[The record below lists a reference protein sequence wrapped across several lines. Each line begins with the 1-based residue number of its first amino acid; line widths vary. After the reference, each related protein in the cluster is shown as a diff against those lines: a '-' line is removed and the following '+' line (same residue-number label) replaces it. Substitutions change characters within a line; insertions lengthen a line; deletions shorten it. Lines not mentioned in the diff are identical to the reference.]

1 MEDTMIRL
9 LPLTQSLLCMAVL
22 MSAGAVAVRAG
33 GASLP
38 VSAGS
43 AAEVVFTSAVTRSVE
58 EPLTRTLKSSLG
70 AVSINWS
77 SPTGWPGDND
87 HQGNE
92 NREGDGDN
100 RNGKDHDRDHDH
112 DHDKPPTPSP
122 EPSTVLSFGVAL
134 LIGGGVLLL
143 GRMRETRK

>member
-1 MEDTMIRL
+1 MIRL
-9 LPLTQSLLCMAVL
+9 LRLTQSLLCMAVL

-43 AAEVVFTSAVTRSVE
+43 AAEVALTSAVATSVE
-58 EPLTRTLKSSLG
+58 EPLTQTLKSSLG
-70 AVSINWS
+70 ADSINWS

-87 HQGNE
+87 HQGNKD
-92 NREGDGDN
+92 REGDGDD
-100 RNGKDHDRDHDH
+100 RNGKDPDRDHDH
-112 DHDKPPTPSP
+112 DHDNSPTPIP
-122 EPSTVLSFGVAL
+122 EPSTVFSFGVAL

>member
-1 MEDTMIRL
+1 MIRL
-9 LPLTQSLLCMAVL
+9 LRLTQSLLCMAVL

-38 VSAGS
+38 VSARPG
-43 AAEVVFTSAVTRSVE
+43 AEVALTSATATLVE
-58 EPLTRTLKSSLG
+58 EPLTQTLRSSLG

-77 SPTGWPGDND
+77 SPTGWLGDNG

-92 NREGDGDN
+92 NRDGDGDD
-100 RNGKDHDRDHDH
+100 RNGKDRDRDHDH

>member
-9 LPLTQSLLCMAVL
+9 LPLTQSLLCIAVL

-33 GASLP
+33 GTSLP

-43 AAEVVFTSAVTRSVE
+43 AAEVALTSAVATSVE
-58 EPLTRTLKSSLG
+58 EPLTQTLKSSLG
-70 AVSINWS
+70 AVSLTWS
-77 SPTGWPGDND
+77 RPTGWPGDTD
-87 HQGNE
+87 RQGNE
-92 NREGDGDN
+92 NREGDGGD
-100 RNGKDHDRDHDH
+100 RNGKDHDRDHD
-112 DHDKPPTPSP
+112 DPPNPIP

>member
-1 MEDTMIRL
+1 MIRL

-22 MSAGAVAVRAG
+22 MSAGAAAVRAG

-43 AAEVVFTSAVTRSVE
+43 AAEVALSSAVATSVE
-58 EPLTRTLKSSLG
+58 EPLTQTLKSSLG

-87 HQGNE
+87 HQGNQ
-92 NREGDGDN
+92 NHDGNGDD
-100 RNGKDHDRDHDH
+100 RSGKDHDD
-112 DHDKPPTPSP
+112 PPTPSP
-122 EPSTVLSFGVAL
+122 EPSTLLSFGVAL
-134 LIGGGVLLL
+134 LIGGGILLLL

>member
-43 AAEVVFTSAVTRSVE
+43 ATEVALTSAVATSVE
-58 EPLTRTLKSSLG
+58 EPLTQRLKSSLG

-92 NREGDGDN
+92 NREGDGDD
-100 RNGKDHDRDHDH
+100 RNGRDHDRDH
-112 DHDKPPTPSP
+112 DHDKPPTPTP

>member
-1 MEDTMIRL
+1 MIRL
-9 LPLTQSLLCMAVL
+9 LRLTQSLLCMAVL

-43 AAEVVFTSAVTRSVE
+43 GAEVALTSATATLVE
-58 EPLTRTLKSSLG
+58 EPLTQTLKSSLRG
-70 AVSINWS
+70 VSINWS
-77 SPTGWPGDND
+77 SPTGWSGDND

-92 NREGDGDN
+92 NREGDGDD
-100 RNGKDHDRDHDH
+100 RNGKDHDRDHDR

-122 EPSTVLSFGVAL
+122 EPSTVLSFGAAL